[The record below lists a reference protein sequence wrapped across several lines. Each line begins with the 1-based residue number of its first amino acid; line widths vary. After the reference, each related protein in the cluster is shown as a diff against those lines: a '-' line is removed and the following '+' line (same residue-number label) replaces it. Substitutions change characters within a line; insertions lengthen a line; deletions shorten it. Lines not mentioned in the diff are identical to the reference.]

1 MRQPRL
7 VRAASTQIKQ
17 IAVRA
22 EGMTMRKPLLSIDE
36 PVPTKATR
44 ADGPPIGGF
53 ATIVDGHFKSEFD
66 TVEAAEAIGRKL
78 KSAYP
83 FLQIQI
89 YDAAT
94 KVRTLLS

>member
-53 ATIVDGHFKSEFD
+53 S
-66 TVEAAEAIGRKL
+66 TVISSRSLTRSRLL
-78 KSAYP
+78 KPS
-83 FLQIQI
+83 
-89 YDAAT
+89 
-94 KVRTLLS
+94 VGN